1 MSNWANGRN
10 PSRSQSGSLVI
21 LRRAQGN
28 AELGLYLA
36 PRMPVLPDPAAPGDV
51 PRARARMG
59 GHRFGVMD
67 VNEPGLFDM
76 PDRESATSPGRLQR
90 GENRETWVRTVTAEV
105 DILDAEALREA
116 ALQVEESG
124 LTIGLSAGLNLRDT
138 VAEADLQAAGYT
150 FEKLAWLIWPTDGLE
165 GPLAAG
171 AFRILSVDSAAVAE
185 SDDRGILMWT
195 VVVKLT
201 NVQDCGGSLPR
212 RTRRRPS

>member
-1 MSNWANGRN
+1 
-10 PSRSQSGSLVI
+10 
-21 LRRAQGN
+21 
-28 AELGLYLA
+28 
-36 PRMPVLPDPAAPGDV
+36 
-51 PRARARMG
+51 MG

-185 SDDRGILMWT
+185 SDDRGILTWT

-201 NVQDCGGSLPR
+201 NVKELRRLAAQAHPEEAELIASSVAVAWQRVADPFAPVRAIPGMAWRPRQVEVHHVPR
-212 RTRRRPS
+212 RGRPVSPDLP